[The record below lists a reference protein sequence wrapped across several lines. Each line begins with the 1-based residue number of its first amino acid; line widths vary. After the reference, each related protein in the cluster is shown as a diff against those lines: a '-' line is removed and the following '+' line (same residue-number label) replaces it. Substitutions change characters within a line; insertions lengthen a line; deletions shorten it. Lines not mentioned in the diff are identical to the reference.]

1 MSEVFGSFV
10 AGQLA
15 HAADIALICN
25 PTINSYKRFGP
36 DTLAPWLIDW
46 GLDNRSAMLRIPPE
60 RGSSARAELRLGDA
74 SANPY
79 LAIAGML
86 AAALLGIRNEIEP
99 PEPLVGYGYDP
110 TKAPK
115 LPQTLW
121 DAMDALEEDKE
132 FAEVLGR
139 PLVDTFLAYKRDEID
154 RFNSFIT
161 DWEFH
166 EYTYHI

>member
-1 MSEVFGSFV
+1 M
-10 AGQLA
+10 
-15 HAADIALICN
+15 
-25 PTINSYKRFGP
+25 
-36 DTLAPWLIDW
+36 
-46 GLDNRSAMLRIPPE
+46 
-60 RGSSARAELRLGDA
+60 RLGDA

-99 PEPLVGYGYDP
+99 PPALVGYGYDP
-110 TKAPK
+110 SKAPK

-121 DAMDALEEDKE
+121 DALDALEEDKE

-154 RFNSFIT
+154 RFNSWIT